1 MQGDQ
6 ISDAK
11 EVWFKSTK
19 KIKTGHG
26 FECRDEEIIETFSL
40 DGNTGT
46 IRREMQPYVIL
57 GMVWELSHTHYNKNV
72 TWLVTFRIQ
81 L

>member
-1 MQGDQ
+1 MEGDQ

-11 EVWFKSTK
+11 EVWSKSTK
-19 KIKTGHG
+19 KSKTGHG
-26 FECRDEEIIETFSL
+26 FECKDEEIIETFSL

-46 IRREMQPYVIL
+46 KERYVTL
-57 GMVWELSHTHYNKNV
+57 RHTWDGV
-72 TWLVTFRIQ
+72 RIISYS

>member
-1 MQGDQ
+1 MEGDQ

-26 FECRDEEIIETFSL
+26 FECKDEEIIETLSL
-40 DGNTGT
+40 DGNTG
-46 IRREMQPYVIL
+46 IVRREM
-57 GMVWELSHTHYNKNV
+57 
-72 TWLVTFRIQ
+72 
-81 L
+81 

>member
-1 MQGDQ
+1 MWIRWKEGTEGDQ

-11 EVWFKSTK
+11 EVCFKSTK
-19 KIKTGHG
+19 KSKTGHG
-26 FECRDEEIIETFSL
+26 LECKDEEIIETFSL

-46 IRREMQPYVIL
+46 KERYVTL
-57 GMVWELSHTHYNKNV
+57 RHTWDGV
-72 TWLVTFRIQ
+72 RIISYS

>member
-26 FECRDEEIIETFSL
+26 FVVQPAGSYCFPGKEMAHSIKISLMTLVLSEQKEQKEEGKKIFL
-40 DGNTGT
+40 
-46 IRREMQPYVIL
+46 
-57 GMVWELSHTHYNKNV
+57 
-72 TWLVTFRIQ
+72 
-81 L
+81 